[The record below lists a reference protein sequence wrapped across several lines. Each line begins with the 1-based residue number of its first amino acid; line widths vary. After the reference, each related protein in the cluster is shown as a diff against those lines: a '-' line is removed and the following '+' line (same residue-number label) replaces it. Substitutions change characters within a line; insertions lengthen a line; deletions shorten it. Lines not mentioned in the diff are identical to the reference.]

1 MDDLITKL
9 QSDAG
14 LTPEQAQK
22 SLEVI
27 MNFVKEKF
35 PMFGGA
41 VDNLFA
47 AGETKDEGYL
57 D

>member
-1 MDDLITKL
+1 MNDLIEKL
-9 QSDAG
+9 KSDAG
-14 LTPEQAQK
+14 LTDEQATK

-41 VDNLFA
+41 VNNLFDTPPK
-47 AGETKDEGYL
+47 EEDYL
-57 D
+57 H

>member
-1 MDDLITKL
+1 MNDLIEKL
-9 QSDAG
+9 KTDAG
-14 LTPEQAQK
+14 LTEEQAQK

-41 VDNLFA
+41 VNNLFDSS
-47 AGETKDEGYL
+47 GKTDDYL
-57 D
+57 P

>member
-47 AGETKDEGYL
+47 GSGTKDEGYL